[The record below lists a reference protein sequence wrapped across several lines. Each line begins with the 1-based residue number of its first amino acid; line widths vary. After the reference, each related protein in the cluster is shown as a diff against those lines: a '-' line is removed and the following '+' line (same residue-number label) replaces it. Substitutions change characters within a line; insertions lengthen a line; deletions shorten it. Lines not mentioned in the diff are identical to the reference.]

1 MSQRLSSRMPPVFED
16 HLFGSKVILIADR
29 KETVESGSLCKNK
42 PLTEDLRSISHTAAA
57 IQQGFRP
64 LEFEAVHSCQ
74 LACFAAEA
82 EALSHEPFRE
92 NRPGVP
98 VLHLFQPTVVIPPVP
113 AADAAAAACE
123 KSLVKP

>member
-1 MSQRLSSRMPPVFED
+1 MPPVFED

-64 LEFEAVHSCQ
+64 LEFEAVHSCRR
-74 LACFAAEA
+74 AGSAS
-82 EALSHEPFRE
+82 LSANGR
-92 NRPGVP
+92 N
-98 VLHLFQPTVVIPPVP
+98 P
-113 AADAAAAACE
+113 ARSRSRGSCRR
-123 KSLVKP
+123 L

>member
-1 MSQRLSSRMPPVFED
+1 MPPVFED

-82 EALSHEPFRE
+82 EALSQNPSGR
-92 NRPGVP
+92 
-98 VLHLFQPTVVIPPVP
+98 TVP
-113 AADAAAAACE
+113 ACRFCI
-123 KSLVKP
+123 SFSQRSQSRPFPQPMQLPPLVKSSS

>member
-29 KETVESGSLCKNK
+29 KETVKSGSLCKNK

-57 IQQGFRP
+57 IQQDSVRSNLKLYTP
-64 LEFEAVHSCQ
+64 A
-74 LACFAAEA
+74 
-82 EALSHEPFRE
+82 
-92 NRPGVP
+92 GVP

-123 KSLVKP
+123 KFLVKP